1 MKTLHIAATDE
12 SPDIHFNPLL
22 GFLEFSGKSL
32 PEDIKT
38 FYQPVEEAIKKYI
51 DKPQARTIINM
62 RFDYLNSAS
71 TRRILE
77 ILMPLEQLHRN
88 GLNVEVNWYYKE
100 MDEEMLEEGEEF
112 ARLIELPVNIISLKI

>member
-1 MKTLHIAATDE
+1 MKTLHIYATDE
-12 SPDIHFNPLL
+12 SPDIHFNPFM

-32 PEDIKT
+32 PEDIKS
-38 FYQPVEEAIKKYI
+38 FYQPVEDAIKKYI
-51 DKPQARTIINM
+51 EKPQQKTIINM

-88 GLNVEVNWYYKE
+88 GLYVEINWYYRE
-100 MDEEMLEEGEEF
+100 LDEEMQEEGEEF
-112 ARLIELPVNIISLKI
+112 ARLIEIPVNIISLNI